1 MDFVFFFRKTTYETC
16 LLLLHNAAQK
26 GEHTTPV
33 QRNMLT

>member
-1 MDFVFFFRKTTYETC
+1 MDFVCFFRKTTYETC
-16 LLLLHNAAQK
+16 VSVLHNASQK